1 MAKHLSNTY
10 VFLLIMP
17 RTMAVTEPAFQG
29 KQENSN
35 LDLVD
40 IKKRILT
47 DIYKLKFLFLRW
59 GTEQSNGKT

>member
-1 MAKHLSNTY
+1 
-10 VFLLIMP
+10 
-17 RTMAVTEPAFQG
+17 MAVTEPAFQG

-47 DIYKLKFLFLRW
+47 DIYKLKFLFLR
-59 GTEQSNGKT
+59 